1 MVNYFEG
8 EFRISTLVWKL
19 LPWCLWG
26 IPSQGIFSR
35 KLFCTR
41 HIPGNFRSWLKVLV
55 VLLTTRKLVQG
66 KQLRNICFG
75 RCGNLL
81 GKGEDVILCRCR
93 ILLLQVCCQYLY
105 FHSSDHPPKYSD
117 KAPGVFE
124 QFCYVAPGEEIFDEI
139 PVFFALRNAVYRN
152 KHLEKFVDFSEIV
165 VEIWIFSVVRG
176 VH

>member
-35 KLFCTR
+35 MQFCTR

-66 KQLRNICFG
+66 KQLRNTCFG

-81 GKGEDVILCRCR
+81 DKGEDVILCRCR

-105 FHSSDHPPKYSD
+105 FTHLIIPQSILIKPQASLNSSVMLRPVKKFLMKFQYFLRLGTLST
-117 KAPGVFE
+117 
-124 QFCYVAPGEEIFDEI
+124 EINI
-139 PVFFALRNAVYRN
+139 SKNSL
-152 KHLEKFVDFSEIV
+152 
-165 VEIWIFSVVRG
+165 IFLK
-176 VH
+176 